1 MGMTAAVIALFLL
14 ALVAANLPWL
24 TERRLLLLAPPA
36 EGKRE
41 WLRLLEW
48 LLLFGVAGLLAAGLE
63 YQVIGEIYAQ
73 DWEFWVVNLC
83 LFAVFALPGFIYHH
97 DLRRYLRKRR

>member
-1 MGMTAAVIALFLL
+1 MTAAIILLFVL

-24 TERRLLLLAPPA
+24 TERRFLLLPPTA
-36 EGKRE
+36 AGKRE
-41 WLRLLEW
+41 WVRLLEW
-48 LLLFGVAGLLAAGLE
+48 LLLFGITGLLAAGLE
-63 YQVIGEIYAQ
+63 HRVTGDIYAQ

-83 LFAVFALPGFIYHH
+83 LFAVLALPGFIYYH

>member
-1 MGMTAAVIALFLL
+1 MGMTAAVILLFLL

-24 TERRLLLLAPPA
+24 TERRFLVLPPPA
-36 EGKRE
+36 QGKRE
-41 WLRLLEW
+41 WMRLLEW